1 VSKINDLCEEMEKAN
16 KAANYYLDELDRTP
30 TLRNHSLAKEA
41 VDQHRRAIEEFE
53 AALAERRFIR
63 SIYFIAIIVFL
74 LRFGEH
80 NFGKKETITY
90 Q

>member
-63 SIYFIAIIVFL
+63 SIYFISSL
-74 LRFGEH
+74 LAFILGV
-80 NFGKKETITY
+80 ITY
-90 Q
+90 QYVNHAY